1 LYTRTLDFDY
11 AKVEESISKVGKQ
24 AARMAAH
31 YPRPVARPGSTS
43 DGVAGPQTGAE
54 DSRWGTGLSDVL
66 ALFRASTALTRADV
80 MQVTGLSR
88 TTVSQRLDA
97 LLAARLIT
105 TAPGGSTGG
114 RPADRFVFNRD
125 RGVLL
130 ACDIGATAF
139 RAALC
144 DLSGAILDELSHS
157 MDVAR
162 GPVPVLK
169 AVDARFAA
177 LLRRAGK
184 ASSDVLGIGLDV
196 PGPVDFAMGQVVSPP
211 IMTGWDGFDV
221 RGWFAPRYAAP
232 VLVDKDVNAM
242 AMGEHQQCYPDVADL
257 MMVKIGTGVGSG
269 LVAGGR
275 IHRGADGAA
284 GDIGH
289 IQFVDF
295 DENDPP
301 ECRCGNLGCVEAYAG
316 GWALLRDL
324 QAADRSVRTV
334 DELVASI
341 RAGDVL
347 AQRLLRRAGRILGHA
362 IADAVNLVNPRIIA
376 VGGQLAHADE
386 QLLAGIREV
395 VYGRSLPLATRK
407 LVIARSQLDP
417 RAGVIGMAYSVADEI
432 FTPTRLSAL
441 VG

>member
-1 LYTRTLDFDY
+1 
-11 AKVEESISKVGKQ
+11 
-24 AARMAAH
+24 MAAH
-31 YPRPVARPGSTS
+31 YPRPVARPGPTFT
-43 DGVAGPQTGAE
+43 DVTGPRSGAE

-66 ALFRASTALTRADV
+66 ALFRASPALTRADV
-80 MQVTGLSR
+80 MQLTGLSR

-97 LLAARLIT
+97 LLAADLLT

-114 RPADRFVFNRD
+114 RPADRFAFNRS
-125 RGVLL
+125 RSVLL

-144 DLSGAILDELSHS
+144 DLSGAVLDEVSQP

-162 GPVPVLK
+162 GPAPVLK
-169 AVDARFAA
+169 AVESRFAA

-184 ASSDVLGIGLDV
+184 TPADVLGIGLDV

-211 IMTGWDGFDV
+211 IMTGWDGFDI

-242 AMGEHQQCYPDVADL
+242 AMGEHQQCYPEVADL

-269 LVAGGR
+269 LIAGGEV
-275 IHRGADGAA
+275 HRGADGAA

-295 DENDPP
+295 EEQDPP
-301 ECRCGNLGCVEAYAG
+301 ECRCGNVGCVEAYAG

-324 QAADRSVRTV
+324 QAAGRSVRTV
-334 DELVASI
+334 DEVVSAI

-347 AQRLLRRAGRILGHA
+347 AQRLLRRGGRILGHA

-376 VGGQLAHADE
+376 VGGQVAHADE

-417 RAGVIGMAYSVADEI
+417 RAGVIGMAHLVAEEI
-432 FTPTRLSAL
+432 FTPRRLAAL